1 MPINIAVREE
11 GIYCCPQ
18 AIILNGKLNPKNPII
33 KLQNQNSLSKVRDL
47 FCRDNQIN
55 RTNEPSAILLNIIH
69 NGPIET
75 RIILIIANPEPQT
88 IPKKNS
94 NDSGSNFFFIF
105 YNTKLLTKYFKK
117 KFMIEKTLC
126 IYS

>member
-1 MPINIAVREE
+1 M
-11 GIYCCPQ
+11 
-18 AIILNGKLNPKNPII
+18 GKLNPKNPII

-47 FCRDNQIN
+47 FCRYSQIS

-69 NGPIET
+69 NGPIEI
-75 RIILIIANPEPQT
+75 RIILIIANPEPHT